1 MKIKLFQKISATNKI
16 FLLQNL
22 SVMVKAGVP
31 LADSLST
38 LAEQTKNK
46 KLKTMLFDVQKKIKE
61 GKNFSES
68 LEPYQERLGELF
80 INMIKAGEASGQ
92 LDQVI
97 KELHLQT
104 VKDHQLVMKVRN
116 AMTFPTI
123 IVIAMFGIGTFM
135 IVFVLPNIT
144 NLFQELDVE
153 LPLATRILIAISDF
167 IQNNGLAVL
176 IAVLTT
182 VTVFIRAISTKR
194 GKLIFDTVLLRLPI
208 VAGLANNFQNF
219 RQFAL

>member
-116 AMTFPTI
+116 AMTYPTI

-194 GKLIFDTVLLRLPI
+194 GKLIFDTVLLR
-208 VAGLANNFQNF
+208 
-219 RQFAL
+219 